1 MVKRNRRS
9 GRTSSPS
16 SSATGSS
23 SSRSDAATTT
33 TTRTTT
39 TTTTTIH
46 HRLESMRICS
56 TKHISSNQ
64 LQQLHGMYIN
74 DEDLDK
80 QASEFDN
87 NNEQTLRHIA
97 KDWDG

>member
-23 SSRSDAATTT
+23 SSRSDAATITT
-33 TTRTTT
+33 ITT

-64 LQQLHGMYIN
+64 LQQLHGMDIN

-97 KDWDG
+97 

>member
-1 MVKRNRRS
+1 MVKRSRRS

-23 SSRSDAATTT
+23 SSRSDAAAI
-33 TTRTTT
+33 TTT

-56 TKHISSNQ
+56 TNHISSNQ
-64 LQQLHGMYIN
+64 LQQLHGMDIN

-80 QASEFDN
+80 QASELDN
-87 NNEQTLRHIA
+87 NNEQTLRYIA
-97 KDWDG
+97 

>member
-1 MVKRNRRS
+1 MVRRNRRS

-23 SSRSDAATTT
+23 SSRSDAATI
-33 TTRTTT
+33 TT

-64 LQQLHGMYIN
+64 LQQLHGMDIN

>member
-16 SSATGSS
+16 SSAAGSS
-23 SSRSDAATTT
+23 SSRSDAATIT
-33 TTRTTT
+33 TTRTT

-64 LQQLHGMYIN
+64 LQQLHGMYMN

>member
-16 SSATGSS
+16 ASATGSS
-23 SSRSDAATTT
+23 SSRSDAATI
-33 TTRTTT
+33 TT

-64 LQQLHGMYIN
+64 LQQLHGMDIN

-97 KDWDG
+97 

>member
-16 SSATGSS
+16 SSAAGSS
-23 SSRSDAATTT
+23 SSRSDAAAIT
-33 TTRTTT
+33 TTT

>member
-23 SSRSDAATTT
+23 SSRSDTATI
-33 TTRTTT
+33 T

-97 KDWDG
+97 

>member
-23 SSRSDAATTT
+23 SSRSDTATI
-33 TTRTTT
+33 TT

>member
-23 SSRSDAATTT
+23 SSRSDAATI
-33 TTRTTT
+33 TTT

-64 LQQLHGMYIN
+64 LQQLHGMDIN

-97 KDWDG
+97 

>member
-23 SSRSDAATTT
+23 SSRSDAATII
-33 TTRTTT
+33 TT

-64 LQQLHGMYIN
+64 WQQLHGMYIN

-97 KDWDG
+97 

>member
-16 SSATGSS
+16 SSAAGSS
-23 SSRSDAATTT
+23 SSRSDAATIT
-33 TTRTTT
+33 TTRTT

-80 QASEFDN
+80 QAPEFDN
-87 NNEQTLRHIA
+87 NYDQTLRHIA
-97 KDWDG
+97 

>member
-23 SSRSDAATTT
+23 SSRSDAATII
-33 TTRTTT
+33 T

-64 LQQLHGMYIN
+64 LQQLHGMDIN

-97 KDWDG
+97 